1 MEGEP
6 RMKFSEVVAQTLTWL
21 QRDGRVSYRALKR
34 EFNLDDEYIEDIKAE
49 LIEAKRLA
57 VDENGKVLVWTG
69 DGIKGEK
76 DKRINGES
84 EDEKDVISRQLSVD
98 SPQLLTPSPQSLAE
112 WRQLTVTF
120 CDLVSSTALSAHL
133 DPEELREVVQSY
145 QETCTAVIR
154 RYEGHIAQH
163 LSYSPASRSREKS
176 KERR

>member
-98 SPQLLTPSPQSLAE
+98 SP
-112 WRQLTVTF
+112 
-120 CDLVSSTALSAHL
+120 
-133 DPEELREVVQSY
+133 
-145 QETCTAVIR
+145 
-154 RYEGHIAQH
+154 
-163 LSYSPASRSREKS
+163 
-176 KERR
+176 